1 MHWRFVAG
9 ILWGASA
16 AFMTNALISNP
27 LTNGALYGSVVLVL
41 ATGVL
46 IALGGRPGVVVAA
59 LATALAG
66 LMTVMLTLMA
76 LSSCNS
82 IFCPPP
88 GLIAVLGAL
97 SLVSFLAAREINRS
111 L

>member
-1 MHWRFVAG
+1 MHWRFAAG

-16 AFMTNALISNP
+16 AFMTTALISNP
-27 LTNGALYGSVVLVL
+27 FTNAALYGLVALVLV
-41 ATGVL
+41 TGVL
-46 IALGGRPGVVVAA
+46 IGLGGRRGVAVAT
-59 LATALAG
+59 LATGFTA
-66 LMTVMLTLMA
+66 LMTVMMTLMA
-76 LSSCNS
+76 LSNCSS